1 MAEVLN
7 LYFSSIGER
16 LASQIPSFNI
26 EPESYIEPTETT
38 FSMKATA
45 VNVVHKLSLKL
56 SERKAM
62 GLDNNPNKFLEMA
75 ANIVAPSLT
84 QVIIKSVST
93 GLFPTEWKLTRVT
106 PIFKKGKRDDPN
118 SLRPIPLIPTVAEFL
133 EINHIRPALRI
144 FYC

>member
-16 LASQIPSFNI
+16 LASELPSFNI

-38 FSMKATA
+38 FSMKATT
-45 VNVVHKLSLKL
+45 VNVVRKLLVKL

-62 GLDNNPNKFLEMA
+62 GLDNNPNKSLKMA

-84 QVIIKSVST
+84 QIITKSIST

-118 SLRPIPLIPTVAEFL
+118 NLRPIPLIPTVAEFL
-133 EINHIRPALRI
+133 EIRNCIRPAL
-144 FYC
+144 

>member
-26 EPESYIEPTETT
+26 KPESYIEPTETT
-38 FSMKATA
+38 FSMKASA
-45 VNVVHKLSLKL
+45 VNVVRKLLLKRN
-56 SERKAM
+56 ERKAM
-62 GLDNNPNKFLEMA
+62 GLDNNPNKFLQMA

-84 QVIIKSVST
+84 QIIIKSIST

-106 PIFKKGKRDDPN
+106 PIFMKRKRDDPN
-118 SLRPIPLIPTVAEFL
+118 HSRPIPLIPTVAEFL
-133 EINHIRPALRI
+133 EINCIRPALRI